1 MRVQQGGFLMIDILD
16 RVRNRGLQAKIVTA
30 EEAAAFIRP
39 GMNVATSGFTASAY
53 PKAVPIAL
61 AERMKKEPFT
71 INLWTGASTGPELD
85 DVLASVHGIKQ
96 RLPYQTDKALRSEIN
111 DGSVDYLDLHLSE
124 SAQLS
129 RCGYLGHIDV
139 AIVEACAI
147 DEDGNIIPTTSLG
160 NAASYVQSADTVIVE
175 VNTSQPLELEGMHD
189 VYIPLDPPHRL
200 PIPIVK
206 ASDRIGTPYIPCTPD
221 KIKFIVP
228 CDIPDHTRPLRAID
242 ENSKRM
248 SELTLDFLQAEIKA
262 GRMPKNL
269 LPLQSG
275 VGNVAN
281 AVLAGFVDSDLKDL
295 TVYTEVIQDGMLDLI
310 DAGKLNFA
318 SGTAFSPS
326 PEGMERFYKDVAKY
340 KKYLL
345 LRPEEISNSPEVV
358 HRLGVIAMNTAIEC
372 DIYGNVNST
381 HITGTKMMNGI
392 GGSGDF
398 ARNAYLT
405 IFYTPSTA
413 KDGKISSIVPFCSHI
428 DHTEHDVDIII
439 TEQGIADLRGKAPK
453 ARALEIINKCAHPDY
468 RPLLLDYF
476 ERAEAATKHANTP
489 HILQE
494 AFSFHERFLE
504 TGTMQ
509 K

>member
-1 MRVQQGGFLMIDILD
+1 MIDILD
-16 RVRNRGLQAKIVTA
+16 RVRNKALQAKIVTA
-30 EEAAAFIRP
+30 EEAAAYIKP
-39 GMNVATSGFTASAY
+39 GMNVGTSGFTASSY
-53 PKAVPIAL
+53 PKAVPVAL

-85 DVLASVHGIKQ
+85 DALAAVHGIKR
-96 RLPYQTDKALRSEIN
+96 RLPYQTDKILRGEIN
-111 DGSVDYLDLHLSE
+111 DGSVDYLDIHLSE
-124 SAQLS
+124 SAQLG
-129 RCGYLGHIDV
+129 RVGYLGHLDL
-139 AIVEACAI
+139 AIVEAVAI
-147 DEDGNIIPTTSLG
+147 TEEGNIIPSTSLG
-160 NAASYVQSADTVIVE
+160 NTASYVQQADAVIVE
-175 VNTSQPLELEGMHD
+175 VNTTQPLELEGMHD
-189 VYIPLDPPHRL
+189 VYVPLDPPNRL

-206 ASDRIGTPYIPCTPD
+206 ANDRIGTPYIPCTPD

-228 CDIPDHTRPLRAID
+228 CDVPDHTRALSAID
-242 ENSKRM
+242 ENSKKM
-248 SELTLDFLQAEIKA
+248 SAFTLEFLEGEIKA

-281 AVLAGFVDSDLKDL
+281 AVIEGFIDSNLSDL

-326 PEGMERFYKDVAKY
+326 PEGLKRFYKNVSEY

-345 LRPEEISNSPEVV
+345 IRPEEISNSPEVV
-358 HRLGVIAMNTAIEC
+358 HRLGVIAMNTAIEV

-405 IFYTPSTA
+405 IFYTPSVA
-413 KDGKISSIVPFCSHI
+413 KGGKISSVVPFCSHI
-428 DHTEHDVDIII
+428 DHTEHDVDVII
-439 TEQGIADLRGKAPK
+439 TEQGIADLRGLAPK
-453 ARALEIINKCAHPDY
+453 ERALKIIENCAHPDY
-468 RPLLLDYF
+468 RPMLLDYYH
-476 ERAEAATKHANTP
+476 RAEEATKHAHTP
-489 HILQE
+489 HILEE
-494 AFSFHERFLE
+494 AFSFHERFVQ
-504 TGTMQ
+504 TGTML